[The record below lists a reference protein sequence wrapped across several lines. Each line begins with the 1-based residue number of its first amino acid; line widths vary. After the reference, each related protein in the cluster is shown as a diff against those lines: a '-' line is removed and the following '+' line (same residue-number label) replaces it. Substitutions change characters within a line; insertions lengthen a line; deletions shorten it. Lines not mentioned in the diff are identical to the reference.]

1 MQSGWCWYR
10 RDRFVVVVVGLMPV
24 SIATMYAAI
33 IIVTY
38 RHIHVDA
45 RQIVPVGIVGVSVR
59 HDRVVAVIRYLIEG
73 SQHPD

>member
-1 MQSGWCWYR
+1 
-10 RDRFVVVVVGLMPV
+10 
-24 SIATMYAAI
+24 MYAAI
-33 IIVTY
+33 ITVTY